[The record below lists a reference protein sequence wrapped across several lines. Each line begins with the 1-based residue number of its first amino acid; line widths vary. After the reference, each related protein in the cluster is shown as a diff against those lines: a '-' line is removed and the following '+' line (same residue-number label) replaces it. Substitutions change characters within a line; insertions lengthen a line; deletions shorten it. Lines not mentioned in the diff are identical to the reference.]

1 MIEKQIVG
9 GIKSPNRPERQ
20 RALVLQGGGA
30 LGAYEVGAIKGLY
43 ETLTKGQ
50 VKNEPSKDSEA
61 PLFDIIAG
69 TSIGAMNAAVLI
81 GNVQKGKSWGDAIIE
96 LEKFW
101 TEGIALKE
109 GLDRTNDDIPPE
121 DNFSMFPWWEP
132 WTKEFRNWGHDG
144 KKIVS
149 EFASR
154 EAARRYYSTKVFV
167 SGAGKVFSLKGI
179 RDDNKFFDSDPPA
192 KRIMLND
199 EPLKKLIE
207 NFGKFPIGT
216 RIDKGEPRLLIT
228 AVDIAEGITVTF
240 DSYRKLDGKRKTVY
254 RHGEKYRRI
263 KNSEYPDTKEDD
275 SNQIVIEYDEGIQID
290 HVMASGTLPDFYDP
304 KEVCKRSFWDGGLL
318 SNTPLRE
325 LLDAHRDYWVNVE
338 NQREA
343 PDLEVYVV
351 NVHPSTIDVANIPKH
366 YDEVKDR
373 DNDIIY
379 GDRTYNDQY
388 SASLVTDYID
398 FIRCLRKIAESHIK
412 DSTEREALKK
422 EFESLELKPAET
434 TSYTSGESR
443 SFKDLMTGRFKLL
456 KVQRIERKYDPETST
471 YRKGGDITLQTIQD
485 LIKQGYDDVM
495 ALECNA

>member
-9 GIKSPNRPERQ
+9 GSKRSTRPERQ

-43 ETLTKGQ
+43 ETLTQGQ
-50 VKNEPSKDSEA
+50 AKNDSCKA

-69 TSIGAMNAAVLI
+69 SSIGAMNAAVLI
-81 GNVQKGKSWGDAIIE
+81 GNIQKGKGWEDAIIE

-101 TEGIALKE
+101 TQGIALKE
-109 GLDRTNDDIPPE
+109 GRDASNDIPPE
-121 DNFSMFPWWEP
+121 DNFSMFSWWEP
-132 WTKEFRNWGHDG
+132 WTKEFPYWGHDG
-144 KKIVS
+144 KKIYKDIS
-149 EFASR
+149 NLASK

-167 SGAGKVFSLKGI
+167 SGAGKVFSVKDI
-179 RDDNKFFDSDPPA
+179 RDDNKFLDSDLP
-192 KRIMLND
+192 RVMLND

-216 RIDKGEPRLLIT
+216 CIDKGEPRLLVT
-228 AVDIAEGITVTF
+228 AVDIAEGKTVTF
-240 DSYRKLDGKRKTVY
+240 DSYKKSDGKRKTVY
-254 RHGEKYRRI
+254 LPGKKYGRI
-263 KNSEYPDTKEDD
+263 KNSKYFDRKEDH
-275 SNQIVIEYDEGIQID
+275 SNHIVIEYDEGIQID
-290 HVMASGTLPDFYDP
+290 HIMASGSLPDFYDP
-304 KEVCKRSFWDGGLL
+304 IEICKRSFWDGGLL
-318 SNTPLRE
+318 SNTPLKE
-325 LLDAHRDYWVNVE
+325 LLEAHRDYWVNVE
-338 NQREA
+338 NQCEA

-373 DNDIIY
+373 DNDIVY

-398 FIRCLRKIAESHIK
+398 FIRRLKDIAKIHIK
-412 DSTEREALKK
+412 DLTNIEAFENEL
-422 EFESLELKPAET
+422 ESLELEPAAST
-434 TSYTSGESR
+434 TYTSGEPR
-443 SFKDLMTGRFKLL
+443 SFKDLMTGQFKLL

-495 ALECNA
+495 ALECNG